1 MSDPAFSG
9 IPEALATAVRAVDVP
24 HDLRTLFERLAVPL
38 ALEVEAPAE
47 DAPRWR
53 CSCCGSRA
61 TVRRCGWSG
70 PA

>member
-38 ALEVEAPAE
+38 ALEVEAPVE
-47 DAPRWR
+47 DAPPLALQRKLH
-53 CSCCGSRA
+53 SRGV
-61 TVRRCGWSG
+61 TMVIL
-70 PA
+70 PMKV